1 MTAWPSPIAIRRS
14 VSLPAVFAAIL
25 YVIILAGSL
34 RLVWACFKARS
45 WDDLCGCI
53 LIAVVVLSFAARL
66 IVV

>member
-1 MTAWPSPIAIRRS
+1 MTREVRRES
-14 VSLPAVFAAIL
+14 RGGL
-25 YVIILAGSL
+25 
-34 RLVWACFKARS
+34 FKARS